1 MRPSLPSCPKHA
13 MLPGMNPT
21 PPESS
26 PRPAGTWGL
35 RMLIRLGAFALGVL
49 VYWLLGFLVQ
59 DIRSVPGP
67 EYDLFAKRHVP
78 EALTQ
83 RRETLQASIE
93 TLRREESARQETQR
107 ITADASHN
115 LQRTMQQLIELQK
128 LSTER
133 QVALTDGDR
142 ANLATNLQQFLKF
155 QTEYQALSAELA
167 KLGEQRRQV
176 EAESRE
182 VDKQIETLSQA
193 ARKDQAKAWAAHR
206 LKLAAGQLALLLP
219 LLAGAGWLLA
229 RRKESPYLV
238 AHLAVG
244 VAILLK
250 VVGVVHEYFPKRVF
264 NYLLISALIV
274 VVFRLLAHWIR
285 SAAQPKPAAVLK
297 QRREAYERFLCPT
310 CEHPIR
316 TGPRR
321 FLYWTRRTV
330 HKVLPP
336 PGPDLKPEPYSCPA
350 CGTGLF
356 SPCAACGGIRHD
368 LLPHCE
374 HCGTGK

>member
-1 MRPSLPSCPKHA
+1 MDSIPSDSAPRPS
-13 MLPGMNPT
+13 
-21 PPESS
+21 
-26 PRPAGTWGL
+26 GTWGL
-35 RMLIRLGAFALGVL
+35 RLLIRLGAVALGIL
-49 VYWLLGFLVQ
+49 AYWLLGFLVQ

-67 EYDLFAKRHVP
+67 EYEQFAKRHVP
-78 EALTQ
+78 ADLT
-83 RRETLQASIE
+83 RKRETLQASIE

-142 ANLATNLQQFLKF
+142 ANLAANLEQFLKF

-167 KLGEQRRQV
+167 KLGEQRRGV
-176 EAESRE
+176 EAETRE
-182 VDKQIETLSQA
+182 VEKQIETLSQA
-193 ARKDQAKAWAAHR
+193 AREEQAKAWATHR

-244 VAILLK
+244 SAILLK

-264 NYLLISALIV
+264 NYLLISAHERAPASLLAPAS
-274 VVFRLLAHWIR
+274 RLLA
-285 SAAQPKPAAVLK
+285 A
-297 QRREAYERFLCPT
+297 
-310 CEHPIR
+310 
-316 TGPRR
+316 TGTLRWFTDHQHR
-321 FLYWTRRTV
+321 VNVFVTNLR
-330 HKVLPP
+330 
-336 PGPDLKPEPYSCPA
+336 GPDAKVQLLGQAVEDLVPINSTSGNVRVA
-350 CGTGLF
+350 FGVF
-356 SPCAACGGIRHD
+356 SYDDALTVTVVADASLCDELAELTDDLQIELDAVAATNRRR
-368 LLPHCE
+368 
-374 HCGTGK
+374 